1 MSFFVLAVILYNYT
15 LCSTMKPLPLVRHC
29 RRAVLSGYRLTPSRS
44 LALAHHPPHSLQR
57 LRRQQ
62 TQPSLDTNSK
72 RPFHLP
78 DLSSLLPSNNSNN
91 NNNNRSTSDNT
102 VTATRTLPYPPEP
115 LYKVISSVES
125 YAQFLPFLTASTVT
139 ARDPQSGA
147 PTRAFL
153 TVGYG
158 PLTETFTSDV
168 RCDRSNWVVEANS
181 GARFANSDNE
191 AGAAEGVFE
200 FLNTKWTL
208 RPLEGANSGTRV
220 DLEIA
225 LEFRSRVHA
234 AMLGAVKGEMAG
246 VMIEA
251 FERRIREAEP

>member
-1 MSFFVLAVILYNYT
+1 
-15 LCSTMKPLPLVRHC
+15 MKPLPLVRHC

-91 NNNNRSTSDNT
+91 NNNNNRKTSDNT

-168 RCDRSNWVVEANS
+168 RCDRSNWVVEAKS
-181 GARFANSDNE
+181 GTRFANSDNE
-191 AGAAEGVFE
+191 AGAAEGVFK

-251 FERRIREAEP
+251 FERRIREVGA